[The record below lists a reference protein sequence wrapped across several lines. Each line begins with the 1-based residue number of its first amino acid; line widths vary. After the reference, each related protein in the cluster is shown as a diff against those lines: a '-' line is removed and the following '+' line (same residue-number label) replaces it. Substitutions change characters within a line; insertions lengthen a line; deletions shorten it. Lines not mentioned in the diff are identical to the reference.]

1 MFEISR
7 NWLQQFVTIFRVEA
21 VTVRLIVQICV
32 FVSVRACA
40 CRIYPLILIFGD
52 LTHNFVKSIRSDPLN
67 SLLLINFIHR
77 YSFVLEGEKE
87 KHQFV
92 HLLLQKLCLLVFFS
106 KFQSHVFI
114 LNQNVKSPISNHIF
128 SRGRICIKMNFRRLM
143 FRRDFLNLVK
153 IYFLSCSQEFRVRS
167 FFFKRVFLNFCKV
180 LGCLLTFAFLC
191 LRELFDLPFLVRNN
205 LFLSQNL
212 TMKLPYDV
220 FLVN

>member
-21 VTVRLIVQICV
+21 ITVRLVVQICV

-40 CRIYPLILIFGD
+40 CACACAYYPLILIFGD

-67 SLLLINFIHR
+67 ALLLINFIHR
-77 YSFVLEGEKE
+77 HSFVLKGEKE

-106 KFQSHVFI
+106 KFQSHVFV
-114 LNQNVKSPISNHIF
+114 LYQNVESSISNHIF
-128 SRGRICIKMNFRRLM
+128 SGGRICIKMNLRWLM

-153 IYFLSCSQEFRVRS
+153 IYFLSCSQEFRVLS
-167 FFFKRVFLNFCKV
+167 FFFI
-180 LGCLLTFAFLC
+180 
-191 LRELFDLPFLVRNN
+191 
-205 LFLSQNL
+205 
-212 TMKLPYDV
+212 
-220 FLVN
+220 